1 MEAASRARPNVLAS
15 GTSLRKLDSDW
26 RFLRPIFTFEDKMA
40 PKMMLLRRC
49 QVIKENGNDEAS
61 DENYEDA
68 YLSDEEFNKD
78 DEDDDAND
86 DREEPSIET
95 DSFRSLLSR
104 YPARLISG
112 GSDCT
117 IRAWFP
123 GDVRNPAHSLWPI
136 LATFLVDLDT
146 ETRLESTSRLVR
158 VGEAKQR
165 PKFIRIQ
172 QETSLHHSSSTFS
185 SERHRHGGISGD
197 GNDFNDSA
205 AAAARENS
213 IAGRNEGHHGRRHRV
228 SGGSLLLPLLPLPP
242 AMPSRGSRM
251 LLSASRD
258 GVIKAWK

>member
-1 MEAASRARPNVLAS
+1 V
-15 GTSLRKLDSDW
+15 
-26 RFLRPIFTFEDKMA
+26 
-40 PKMMLLRRC
+40 
-49 QVIKENGNDEAS
+49 
-61 DENYEDA
+61 
-68 YLSDEEFNKD
+68 
-78 DEDDDAND
+78 
-86 DREEPSIET
+86 
-95 DSFRSLLSR
+95 
-104 YPARLISG
+104 
-112 GSDCT
+112 
-117 IRAWFP
+117 
-123 GDVRNPAHSLWPI
+123 
-136 LATFLVDLDT
+136 

-213 IAGRNEGHHGRRHRV
+213 IAGRNEGHHDAV
-228 SGGSLLLPLLPLPP
+228 TAL
-242 AMPSRGSRM
+242 ATVPSYSSSSSSASDAFRGSRM